1 MSESEFAYA
10 SHSPVLKTALAWST
24 CPASGEVRLRSSRL
38 ARSLGRISRVVSL
51 LVASAFLIVTGAEGQ
66 ATGTITGVV
75 TDANSQ
81 QEVAGVQVFIQGL
94 DIGGLTNAGGRY
106 LIQNAPTG
114 QVTVQAER
122 LGYSQVTQTVNVG
135 AGETVVVNLT
145 MSSQV
150 LGLDEIVV
158 TGTAGGTQRRAV
170 GNVVER
176 MSAEALVEAAAVTDM
191 DGLISNRVAGVTLTN
206 SVGQVGAGG
215 GVIRI
220 RGVSS
225 MGTTN
230 NPIIYIDG
238 VRMNSSSR
246 QMGFMSSSRLN
257 DINPNDIESIEV
269 IKGPA
274 AATLYGTEASAGV
287 IQIITKRG
295 QVGAPLFDA
304 SIQLGANWLMNPSE
318 KVGDY
323 FFRDTSGG
331 VLIVNMW
338 DHELEATGNPIYT
351 TGLLQDYNFGVRGGT
366 DFVRYSGSLQRGDQ
380 VGYTAWNDE
389 VKTGGRLALDI
400 TPSETVSFGVNGN
413 FFQSNTRSGGSNIW
427 RIIQSAQITTLDD
440 PRRRGFGVATP
451 EELRDGQEDRLIVDR
466 YTWSG
471 QVAYQPFTWLSNR
484 LVVGTDVTRDE
495 RETTTFREADAPSGT
510 FASAGLGRRELDS
523 AVTRITTADLST
535 TARYQVNEQL
545 GTATSAGLQYYTRN
559 ITTEYL
565 RGDEFATAAL
575 RTVGAAGRT
584 SASETFLENTTL
596 GVYLQEEFDWEER
609 IFLTAAIRADDNSA
623 FGSDFDI
630 ATYPKVSAAWVV
642 HEESFWNI
650 DAVSQFRLRGAWGAA
665 GQQPD
670 VFAATTLYE
679 TRPGPAGEP
688 ELTPQ
693 TLGNSELGP
702 ERGEEIELGFD
713 AEFLDGRIAM
723 GFTRY
728 WRTTSDAITPITPT
742 TSLGYP
748 SSFFTNI
755 GEVSNWG
762 NELSLDI
769 RALSGDGWGWDLGI
783 IAATMKNRIED
794 LGENPLILVN
804 GSSSQYHVEGYPLA
818 GFWDRK
824 VVSGQFASG
833 DSGPIVRSSLM
844 CDGGTIPGESVS
856 TAGPAGGAPVPCD
869 EAPLVYLGRAGDA
882 TWSGAVTST
891 LTYGNWQFRA
901 HVDARG
907 GHRRMSQQDAARNT
921 TWGSTRAAAFQ
932 DDAVFMGQRAISRP
946 ITGSYS
952 AGFARLR
959 EVSLTYRFPA
969 ALVDRLGLSNASVNV
984 AARTLGLLWQEQ
996 KYMDVSRARVVDPEV
1011 SSAANEFE
1019 GHNHTHPPPMAT
1031 GVFTLRFAF

>member
-1 MSESEFAYA
+1 MFESALASA
-10 SHSPVLKTALAWST
+10 SHSPVPKNPLAWSR
-24 CPASGEVRLRSSRL
+24 CPASGEARVQSSRL
-38 ARSLGRISRVVSL
+38 ARSLGRISLVVSVS
-51 LVASAFLIVTGAEGQ
+51 VALAFLIVTGAEGQ
-66 ATGTITGVV
+66 DTGTITGAV
-75 TDANSQ
+75 TDENSL
-81 QEVAGVQVFIQGL
+81 QEVAGVQVFIEGL

-106 LIQNAPTG
+106 LIENVPVG
-114 QVTVQAER
+114 QVTVLAER
-122 LGYSQVTQTVNVG
+122 LGYGDVTETVTVG
-135 AGETVVVNLT
+135 AGQAVVLDLT
-145 MSSQV
+145 MSAQA

-176 MSAEALVEAAAVTDM
+176 MSAAALVESAAVIDM
-191 DGLISNRVAGVTLTN
+191 DALISNRVPGVTLTN

-230 NPIIYIDG
+230 DPIIYIDG

-246 QMGFMSSSRLN
+246 QMGYMSSSRLN
-257 DINPNDIESIEV
+257 DINPEDIESIEV

-295 QVGAPLFDA
+295 QVGVPVFDA

-318 KVGDY
+318 RVGDY
-323 FFRDTSGG
+323 FFRDPAGG
-331 VLIVNMW
+331 VLVVNMW
-338 DHELEATGNPIYT
+338 DHELDATGNPIYT
-351 TGLLQDYNFGVRGGT
+351 TGLLQNYNFGVRGGT
-366 DFVRYSGSLQRGDQ
+366 DFVRYAGSINRGDQ
-380 VGYTAWNDE
+380 VGYTAWNYE
-389 VKTGGRLALDI
+389 EKTGGRLALDI
-400 TPSETVSFGVNGN
+400 TPNETLSFGINGN
-413 FFQSNTRSGGSNIW
+413 FFQSNTRSGGTNIW
-427 RIIQSAQITTLDD
+427 RIIQSSQITTLND

-451 EELRDGQEDRLIVDR
+451 EDLRDGQEDILNVDR

-471 QVAYQPFTWLSNR
+471 QVAYQPFTWLNNR

-495 RETTTFREADAPSGT
+495 REQTTFREPDAPSGV
-510 FASAGLGRRELDS
+510 FSSAGLGRRQLDG
-523 AVTRITTADLST
+523 AVTRITTADLAS
-535 TARYQVNEQL
+535 TARYQVTEQL

-559 ITTEYL
+559 VTTEFL

-584 SASETFLENTTL
+584 SASETFLENTTV
-596 GVYLQEEFDWEER
+596 GVYLQEEFNWEER

-623 FGSDFDI
+623 FGSDFDV
-630 ATYPKVSAAWVV
+630 ATYPKVSATWVV

-650 DAVSQFRLRGAWGAA
+650 DAVNQFRLRGAWGAA

-679 TRPGPAGEP
+679 TRPGPGGEP

-713 AEFLDGRIAM
+713 AELLDGRMAL

-728 WRTTSDAITPITPT
+728 WRTTRDAITPITPT

-748 SSFFTNI
+748 SIYFTNI

-769 RALSGDGWGWDLGI
+769 QALSGDDWGWDVGI
-783 IAATMKNRIED
+783 IAATMENRTEE
-794 LGENPLILVN
+794 LGDTPLILVN
-804 GSSSQYHVEGYPLA
+804 GSSQQYHVEGYPLA

-824 VVSGQFASG
+824 VVSAQFVSG
-833 DSGPIVRSSLM
+833 DSGPIQRSTLM
-844 CDGGTIPGESVS
+844 CDGGTIPGETGS
-856 TAGPAGGAPVPCD
+856 TAGPAGGDPVPCS

-891 LTYGNWQFRA
+891 LTYGNWQLRA

-921 TWGSTRAAAFQ
+921 TWGSTRAAAYQ
-932 DDAVFMGQRAISRP
+932 DNPIFMGQRAISRP

-959 EVSLTYRFPA
+959 EVSLTYRFPP
-969 ALVDRLGLSNASVNV
+969 ALVDRLGLSNASVNA
-984 AARTLGLLWQEQ
+984 AARTLWLLWQEQ
-996 KYMDVSRARVVDPEV
+996 KYMDVSEARVVDPEV
-1011 SSAANEFE
+1011 RSAAHEFE

-1031 GVFTLRFAF
+1031 AVFTLRIGF